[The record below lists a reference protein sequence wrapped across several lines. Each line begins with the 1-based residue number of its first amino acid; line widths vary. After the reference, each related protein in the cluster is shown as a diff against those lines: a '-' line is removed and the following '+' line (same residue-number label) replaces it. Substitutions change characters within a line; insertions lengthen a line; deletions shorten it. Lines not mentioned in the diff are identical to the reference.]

1 MDIGRI
7 VDFFYSKFFWRVC
20 VLLPI
25 LIGVGIY
32 LRMQYV
38 EYFMPSE
45 QLPYYKIKPRAEEDT
60 VRVIIVGDS
69 WAEFH
74 ANLEGDTIFEI
85 ESKKMTDIPMRS
97 WTRGKGGSLSKQIY
111 YFMYD
116 SLTVENPFEQD
127 RCTQPLIESHP
138 DYCALYAGIN
148 DVIFKRSYHYYT
160 ENLKHMIRMLL
171 HHGIRPIVMQIPM
184 VDAASAID
192 YKPFLKR
199 SPYHIR
205 AFILGTEYNTIPDY
219 REAQMKML
227 KETGLIDSVL
237 FIPAARWDTIGGWD
251 DRIYTYDRVHLNMR
265 GYHVLDSCL
274 ASEVLKDWKKRQKI
288 SARQKANGPG
298 KD

>member
-7 VDFFYSKFFWRVC
+7 VDFFYSKLFWRGC
-20 VLLPI
+20 VLLPM
-25 LIGVGIY
+25 LIAGCYY
-32 LRMQYV
+32 LRLLY
-38 EYFMPSE
+38 EEHFMPAE
-45 QLPYYKIKPRAEEDT
+45 QLPYYKVDKRAKEDT
-60 VRVIIVGDS
+60 IRVIIIGDS

-97 WTRGKGGSLSKQIY
+97 WSRGKGGSLSKQIY

-116 SLTVENPFEQD
+116 SLTEEKPFEQD

-138 DYCALYAGIN
+138 DYGVLYAGIN
-148 DVIFKRSYHYYT
+148 DVIFKRSLYYYS
-160 ENLKHMIRMLL
+160 ENLRLMIRLLL
-171 HHGIRPIVMQIPM
+171 HSGIRPVVMQIPM

-205 AFILGTEYNTIPDY
+205 AFILGTENYTIYDY
-219 REAQMKML
+219 REAQAKML
-227 KETGLIDSVL
+227 KETKLIDSVL
-237 FIPAARWDTIGGWD
+237 FIPADKWDKKGGWD
-251 DRIYTYDRVHLNMR
+251 ADIYTYDRIHPNMR

-274 ASEVLKDWKKRQKI
+274 ASEILKDWKKHQKNNKYRTI
-288 SARQKANGPG
+288 KTNAL
-298 KD
+298 

>member
-20 VLLPI
+20 VLLPL
-25 LIGVGIY
+25 LIIGFIY
-32 LRMQYV
+32 LR
-38 EYFMPSE
+38 EYYRDNFEPSE
-45 QLPYYKIKPRAEEDT
+45 QLPYYPIKPRAQEDT
-60 VRVIIVGDS
+60 IRVIIVGDS

-97 WTRGKGGSLSKQIY
+97 WSRGKGGSLSKQIY

-116 SLTVENPFEQD
+116 SLTEEHAFEQD

-148 DVIFKRSYHYYT
+148 DVIFKRSFHYYT
-160 ENLKHMIRMLL
+160 ENLRHMIRMLL
-171 HHGIRPIVMQIPM
+171 HLGIRPVVMQIPM

-227 KETGLIDSVL
+227 KETRLIDSVL
-237 FIPAARWDTIGGWD
+237 FIPTDKWDKKGGWD
-251 DRIYTYDRVHLNMR
+251 DQIYTFDRVHLNMR

-274 ASEVLKDWKKRQKI
+274 ASEILKDYLKRQKV
-288 SARQKANGPG
+288 SSHRRANIRE

>member
-20 VLLPI
+20 VLLPL
-25 LIGVGIY
+25 LIIGLIY
-32 LRMQYV
+32 LLCFYKDNFV
-38 EYFMPSE
+38 PSE
-45 QLPYYKIKPRAEEDT
+45 QLPYYSIKPRAQEDT
-60 VRVIIVGDS
+60 IRVIIVGDS

-97 WTRGKGGSLSKQIY
+97 WSRGKGGALSKQIY

-116 SLTVENPFEQD
+116 SLTEEHSYEQD

-148 DVIFKRSYHYYT
+148 DVIFKRSCHYYT
-160 ENLKHMIRMLL
+160 ENLRHMIRMLL
-171 HHGIRPIVMQIPM
+171 HLGIRPVVMQIPM
-184 VDAASAID
+184 VDTDMAID
-192 YKPFLKR
+192 YKPFHKR

-205 AFILGTEYNTIPDY
+205 AFLLGTEFNTIQDY

-227 KETGLIDSVL
+227 KETKLIDSIL
-237 FIPAARWDTIGGWD
+237 YIPANKWDKIGGWD
-251 DRIYTYDRVHLNMR
+251 ENIYISDHLHLNMY

-274 ASEVLKDWKKRQKI
+274 ASEILKDYLKRQKA
-288 SARQKANGPG
+288 SSHRRANSRER
-298 KD
+298 D

>member
-20 VLLPI
+20 VLLPL
-25 LIGVGIY
+25 LIIGFIY
-32 LRMQYV
+32 LRDYYRDHF
-38 EYFMPSE
+38 EPSE
-45 QLPYYKIKPRAEEDT
+45 QLPYYPIKPRAQEDT

-116 SLTVENPFEQD
+116 SLTEEHPFEQD

-160 ENLKHMIRMLL
+160 ENLRHMIRMLL
-171 HHGIRPIVMQIPM
+171 YLGIRPVVMQIPM

-205 AFILGTEYNTIPDY
+205 AFFLGTEYNTIPDY

-227 KETGLIDSVL
+227 KETKLIDSVL
-237 FIPAARWDTIGGWD
+237 FIPADKWDKIGGWD
-251 DRIYTYDRVHLNMR
+251 DRIYTFDRVHLNMR

-274 ASEVLKDWKKRQKI
+274 ASEILKDYLKRQKV
-288 SARQKANGPG
+288 SSRRRANSRE

>member
-20 VLLPI
+20 ILLPL
-25 LIGVGIY
+25 LIVGFIY
-32 LRMQYV
+32 LGGLYRD
-38 EYFMPSE
+38 YFEPSE
-45 QLPYYKIKPRAEEDT
+45 QLPYYPIKPRAHEDT

-85 ESKKMTDIPMRS
+85 ESKKITNIPMRS
-97 WTRGKGGSLSKQIY
+97 WSRGKGGSLSKQIY

-116 SLTVENPFEQD
+116 SLTEEHPFEPD

-138 DYCALYAGIN
+138 DYCALFAGIN
-148 DVIFKRSYHYYT
+148 DAIFKRSCHYYT
-160 ENLKHMIRMLL
+160 ENLRHMIRMLL
-171 HHGIRPIVMQIPM
+171 HLGIRPVVMQIPM

-205 AFILGTEYNTIPDY
+205 AFLLGTEYNTIHDY

-227 KETGLIDSVL
+227 KGTKLIDSIL
-237 FIPAARWDTIGGWD
+237 FIPANKWDTIGGWD
-251 DRIYTYDRVHLNMR
+251 DNIYTYDRVHLNMY

-274 ASEVLKDWKKRQKI
+274 ASEILKDYLKRQK
-288 SARQKANGPG
+288 
-298 KD
+298 

>member
-7 VDFFYSKFFWRVC
+7 VDFFYSRFFWRVC
-20 VLLPI
+20 VLLPL
-25 LIGVGIY
+25 LIGAGIF
-32 LRMQYV
+32 LRMKYV
-38 EYFMPSE
+38 EYFMPAE
-45 QLPYYKIKPRAEEDT
+45 QLPYYKVKERAQEDT

-74 ANLEGDTIFEI
+74 ANLEGDTIFEA

-116 SLTVENPFEQD
+116 SLTVEHPFEPD

-148 DVIFKRSYHYYT
+148 DVIFKRSFYYYT

-171 HHGIRPIVMQIPM
+171 HHGIRPIVMQIPL

-192 YKPFLKR
+192 YKPFHKR

-219 REAQMKML
+219 RDAQMKML

-237 FIPAARWDTIGGWD
+237 FIPAAKWDTIGGWD

-274 ASEVLKDWKKRQKI
+274 ASEVLKDWKKRHPV
-288 SARQKANGPG
+288 SSPRKASGPG

>member
-1 MDIGRI
+1 MDIGKI
-7 VDFFYSKFFWRVC
+7 VDFFYGRFFWRVC
-20 VLLPI
+20 VLLPL
-25 LIGVGIY
+25 LIGAIIY
-32 LRMQYV
+32 LRIKYV
-38 EYFMPSE
+38 EHFLPSE
-45 QLPYYKIKPRAEEDT
+45 QLPYYQVKERAPEDT
-60 VRVIIVGDS
+60 VRVIIIGDS

-85 ESKKMTDIPMRS
+85 ESEKITDIPMRS
-97 WTRGKGGSLSKQIY
+97 WSRGKGGALSKQIY

-116 SLTVENPFEQD
+116 SLTVEHSFEPD
-127 RCTQPLIESHP
+127 RCTQPLIESQP

-148 DVIFKRSYHYYT
+148 DVIFKRSYYYYT
-160 ENLKHMIRMLL
+160 ENLKHMIRLVL
-171 HHGIRPIVMQIPM
+171 HHGIRPVVMQIPM

-205 AFILGTEYNTIPDY
+205 AFLLGTEYNTIPGY

-227 KETGLIDSVL
+227 KETKLIDSVL
-237 FIPAARWDTIGGWD
+237 FIPANKWDKKGGWD
-251 DRIYTYDRVHLNMR
+251 DNIYTYDRVHLNMR

-274 ASEVLKDWKKRQKI
+274 ASEILKDWKERHPLP
-288 SARQKANGPG
+288 QKANGQG